1 MGPDYIEV
9 APLNLLILVLLIE
22 QFDLEIL
29 TPACDPGTERY
40 TAKANLAA
48 DISEVLPYLN
58 TTLPGAT
65 YHPAAQALIWRK
77 TGHSYAFHAH
87 EIAISNIED
96 RSGAESEMTKA
107 VALVNGT
114 WDRRSEITPS
124 TASRQ
129 RPTAMAVYKLL
140 PRTNCKQCGEPTC
153 FVFAGKLVVAQQHL
167 ADCPPLAE
175 AHYAE

>member
-1 MGPDYIEV
+1 M
-9 APLNLLILVLLIE
+9 LIE
-22 QFDLEIL
+22 HYDLEIL
-29 TPACDPGTERY
+29 TPACDPGPERY
-40 TAKANLAA
+40 VAKADLAA

-58 TTLPGAT
+58 ATLPGAA
-65 YHPAAQALIWRK
+65 YHPAAQALIWKK

-96 RSGAESEMTKA
+96 RSGAEAEIKVTVEM
-107 VALVNGT
+107 VNST
-114 WDRRSEITPS
+114 WERRAEITPS
-124 TASRQ
+124 TATRQ

-153 FVFAGKLVVAQQHL
+153 FVFAGKLVVAERQW

-175 AHYAE
+175 AQYAAQRAALEAMGFDSL

>member
-1 MGPDYIEV
+1 M
-9 APLNLLILVLLIE
+9 LIE

-29 TPACDPGTERY
+29 TPACDPGAERY
-40 TAKANLAA
+40 TAKAHLAA

-58 TTLPGAT
+58 ATLPGAM
-65 YHPAAQALIWRK
+65 YHPAAQALIWKK

-96 RSGAESEMTKA
+96 RSGAENEMAKA
-107 VALVNGT
+107 VTLINGT

-124 TASRQ
+124 TATRQ

-140 PRTNCKQCGEPTC
+140 PRTNCKQCGEATC
-153 FVFAGKLVVAQQHL
+153 FIFAGKLVVGQRQLRECPRL
-167 ADCPPLAE
+167 ADAQ
-175 AHYAE
+175 YAESRAALETLGVETA